1 MSPKRCVPVAARANI
16 DGSCYGDGE
25 VRANPT
31 AAVWRVGLIGG
42 LGAGCEQERARRG
55 WPSFPPRSQIPPM
68 PIPKRAVWSWI
79 LYDLANTI
87 FSMGVVSL
95 YFSLWVREAVGADRA
110 DFVYGIITAISMGII
125 FIISPLLGA
134 MTDRAPRRMPFLVV
148 STLLCVGLTLL
159 LVRSGYWPTILAF
172 VFANA
177 AYQAG
182 LQFYDALLPEVTT
195 EENRGRISGIG
206 VGLGYLGSYFAVGI
220 GLLMGTEDKS
230 ALFTAIAIAF
240 LLLAIPCFLFVKER
254 GNPNPRPVFGW
265 RMIQES
271 TAQTVR
277 TLRGGKEYPG
287 LLRFLVGR
295 VFYTDAIN
303 TVINVMALYTVNVG
317 VASGLGQT
325 DSEGKAQQ
333 IMLLAITFAVIG
345 GFVWGRMVDRIGP
358 KRTLDR
364 VLWLWVW
371 TFIGAA
377 TVGIFALPVQSLFV
391 VASMA
396 GIALGGIW
404 SADRPYM
411 LRLTPPDR
419 IGEFYGLYGMVGR
432 FSAIT
437 GPLIWAAVAWICIG
451 QLGMSPERGQGI
463 GVVVLLGL
471 ILISRWILGPVTDEP
486 RNWEALRSARTAA

>member
-1 MSPKRCVPVAARANI
+1 
-16 DGSCYGDGE
+16 
-25 VRANPT
+25 
-31 AAVWRVGLIGG
+31 
-42 LGAGCEQERARRG
+42 
-55 WPSFPPRSQIPPM
+55 M

-95 YFSLWVREAVGADRA
+95 YFSLWVRDAVGADRA

-125 FIISPLLGA
+125 FVISPLLGA
-134 MTDRAPRRMPFLVV
+134 MTDRASRRMPFLVV

-159 LVRSGYWPTILAF
+159 LARSGYWPTILAF

-206 VGLGYLGSYFAVGI
+206 VGSATSARTSRSESASRWARTTRRCSSPRSPSHSCFWRFPVSCSCRSAV
-220 GLLMGTEDKS
+220 T
-230 ALFTAIAIAF
+230 
-240 LLLAIPCFLFVKER
+240 
-254 GNPNPRPVFGW
+254 NPRPVFGW

-317 VASGLGQT
+317 VASGLAKEA
-325 DSEGKAQQ
+325 SEGKAQQ
-333 IMLLAITFAVIG
+333 IMLFAITFAVIG

-364 VLWLWVW
+364 VLWLWVV
-371 TFIGAA
+371 TFLEQRRWGSSRFPSRRSSSSRRWRGSRPAASGAPIA
-377 TVGIFALPVQSLFV
+377 RTCSASRRLTVSASSMVSMEWS
-391 VASMA
+391 VAS
-396 GIALGGIW
+396 
-404 SADRPYM
+404 R
-411 LRLTPPDR
+411 R
-419 IGEFYGLYGMVGR
+419 
-432 FSAIT
+432 
-437 GPLIWAAVAWICIG
+437 
-451 QLGMSPERGQGI
+451 
-463 GVVVLLGL
+463 
-471 ILISRWILGPVTDEP
+471 SR
-486 RNWEALRSARTAA
+486 AR